1 MELQSLSDQLE
12 GAEGMHT
19 TDERNTAQVEVRIP
33 RISAT
38 QSRGMLPR
46 NPWECCHPVQRI
58 SATQSTE
65 CCHPRSVAT
74 LDCMSSLCALL
85 LSMALWRLPLRPPVS
100 PRCSRGPQRRSPS
113 MHRPPREPG
122 SAASCWL

>member
-58 SATQSTE
+58 SATQSRGFLPPS
-65 CCHPRSVAT
+65 PRNVAT
-74 LDCMSSLCALL
+74 LG
-85 LSMALWRLPLRPPVS
+85 V
-100 PRCSRGPQRRSPS
+100 
-113 MHRPPREPG
+113 
-122 SAASCWL
+122 